1 MSTKCNH
8 DKKCFQCVQEE
19 IKELEN
25 KIKELKK
32 LLPENSPIIINVP
45 QTIFYPQIITP
56 IYPLPVYPTFPR
68 PIYGSVLNN
77 NTLLC

>member
-25 KIKELKK
+25 KIEELKK
-32 LLPENSPIIINVP
+32 LLPENSPK
-45 QTIFYPQIITP
+45 IITP
-56 IYPLPVYPTFPR
+56 RYPLPIYPTFPS
-68 PIYGSVLNN
+68 PIYCSGLNN
-77 NTLLC
+77 NTVLC